1 MTNVLKGYSTRK
13 DGSMYLASDGFS
25 VENIKHRKRFFTA
38 RRLIENNIIAAN
50 LVHGTNVVVVDHVSP
65 GFIPET
71 DALVTKESG
80 IVLTLTGAD
89 CFPVYF
95 EDKKAG
101 IIGLVHCGW
110 RGIVGGIVT
119 NTIEVMM
126 SLGATAENIYLTI
139 GPGICKHHFEIQEKD
154 LSAFEAFPEMI
165 IRGEKLSVNLKKII
179 ITQARRTGIPRKHM
193 TDKKECTYCLPEKY
207 YSYRRD
213 KPEELE
219 TQVAYITQR

>member
-1 MTNVLKGYSTRK
+1 
-13 DGSMYLASDGFS
+13 MYLSSDGFS

-38 RRLIENNIIAAN
+38 RRLTESNIIAAN
-50 LVHGTNVVVVDHVSP
+50 LTHSTNVAIVDHSSP
-65 GFIPET
+65 GFILDT
-71 DALVTKESG
+71 DALITKESD

-101 IIGLVHCGW
+101 IIGLKHCGW
-110 RGIVGGIVT
+110 RGIVGGIIPKTVDAL
-119 NTIEVMM
+119 IA
-126 SLGATAENIYLTI
+126 LGATAEHIYLTI
-139 GPGICKHHFEIQEKD
+139 GPGICKQHFEVQEHD
-154 LSAFEAFPEMI
+154 LAAFAEFPEMI

-179 ITQARRTGIPRKHM
+179 ITQAKRSGIPRKHM

-213 KPEELE
+213 KPQELE
-219 TQVAYITQR
+219 TQVAYITQRHR